1 MGQTITVSKPLLT
14 AISGIQITPAQR
26 AAIWE
31 LAGYLDEL
39 KIPANHDDAVW
50 ITVPSK
56 RLRGEHGRNDNA
68 WLKELLNRMLGIK
81 FQGSFNGEPWG
92 AVLLAEYRFEQGGSQ
107 VKLLMPPTGLNAIRS
122 PETFAKIDQKAVHL
136 LKPHAQNLYGLLASK
151 QWQNHRQWRV
161 EIDELKAI
169 LGVTDK
175 YKGRFN
181 NFKDRVL
188 EPAVEDIND
197 FGVISLQWEA
207 EKMGRSF
214 HWITFKWDLKNP
226 REAKKTEHEGERHSS
241 ARGKEQTSVDA
252 PPLFPDETR
261 EIMISVTSWI
271 EGCSLKETEE
281 GIIVNGRSPQMR
293 DKIRHFHAEL
303 CKATGKKVFIQ

>member
-1 MGQTITVSKPLLT
+1 MNKTITVSKPLLT

-39 KIPANHDDAVW
+39 KIPSNHDDAVW
-50 ITVPSK
+50 ITIETK

-81 FQGSFNGEPWG
+81 FQGSFKGEPWG

-151 QWQNHRQWRV
+151 QWQDHRQWRL

-169 LGVTDK
+169 LGVADK
-175 YKGRFN
+175 YKGRFD
-181 NFKDRVL
+181 NFKQYVL
-188 EPAVEDIND
+188 EPAVEDINA

-207 EKMGRSF
+207 EKLGRSF

-226 REAKKTEHEGERHSS
+226 REAKKTKHEGDRHSS
-241 ARGKEQTSVDA
+241 ARGKEQTSDDA
-252 PPLFPDETR
+252 PPLTDAQKAFAWFETLTDTQKG
-261 EIMISVTSWI
+261 VQI
-271 EGCSLKETEE
+271 ERHRYGSGDKERPVPAIKLAAWKVHMEQ
-281 GIIVNGRSPQMR
+281 GNR
-293 DKIRHFHAEL
+293 D
-303 CKATGKKVFIQ
+303 